1 VLIGCYPLYGLHLAL
16 SFAAGTVL
24 RLNRI
29 AIYLGTHVNNP
40 LTAPVLI
47 FAELQVGS
55 LVLRGRFHELTI
67 RAVRELDPAAFLADL
82 AVGATVLGVALGGLL
97 GAMTFRV
104 SRAISG
110 GEFRNRLVE
119 ESALAFLPSGF
130 IYWELARA
138 KLRLDR
144 TFLEILRRGLLPE
157 TGTAVDVRCGRGV
170 LLAVVAT
177 FHRLADDRPRGWP
190 VAPRRIELVGYDRRR
205 RAVEVARAA
214 LAEHATIEEGDAE
227 SVSLPRCE
235 AIVAIDALGRMTAD
249 GRERF
254 LSRVSAALGPG
265 GKLIV
270 RDRLDP
276 ERLSEDLRQHG
287 LVTGTAEPSRGL
299 LRSKFLLVAK
309 KRGREPGE

>member
-1 VLIGCYPLYGLHLAL
+1 
-16 SFAAGTVL
+16 
-24 RLNRI
+24 
-29 AIYLGTHVNNP
+29 
-40 LTAPVLI
+40 
-47 FAELQVGS
+47 
-55 LVLRGRFHELTI
+55 
-67 RAVRELDPAAFLADL
+67 
-82 AVGATVLGVALGGLL
+82 
-97 GAMTFRV
+97 
-104 SRAISG
+104 
-110 GEFRNRLVE
+110 
-119 ESALAFLPSGF
+119 
-130 IYWELARA
+130 
-138 KLRLDR
+138 
-144 TFLEILRRGLLPE
+144 
-157 TGTAVDVRCGRGV
+157 
-170 LLAVVAT
+170 
-177 FHRLADDRPRGWP
+177 
-190 VAPRRIELVGYDRRR
+190 
-205 RAVEVARAA
+205 VEVARAA